1 MLNGIMLL
9 WFTLTGLSVFFVA
22 LDIRSTPESP
32 VLKWA
37 FVLLTAYTG
46 PVGAFF
52 YVLGCREPLRESHEQ
67 PTEPLAVFPL
77 EGEGA
82 FSKGPVQIAWALDE
96 GRGFIL
102 FSANSEIWNPPRRR
116 RARRRVGM
124 VGKRSCASGVAR
136 PRNVRTTYEKALLLE
151 AGRAT
156 L

>member
-1 MLNGIMLL
+1 MQLA
-9 WFTLTGLSVFFVA
+9 S
-22 LDIRSTPESP
+22 S
-32 VLKWA
+32 
-37 FVLLTAYTG
+37 
-46 PVGAFF
+46 
-52 YVLGCREPLRESHEQ
+52 
-67 PTEPLAVFPL
+67 PLAVFHL
-77 EGEGA
+77 VGEGA

-102 FSANSEIWNPPRRR
+102 FSANSEIWNRPRR

-136 PRNVRTTYEKALLLE
+136 PRNVRTTYEKASLLE